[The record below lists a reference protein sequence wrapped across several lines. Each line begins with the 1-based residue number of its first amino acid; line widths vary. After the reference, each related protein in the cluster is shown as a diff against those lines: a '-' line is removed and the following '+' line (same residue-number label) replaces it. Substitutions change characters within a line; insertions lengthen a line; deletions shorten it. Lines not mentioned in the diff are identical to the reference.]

1 MSSKMARNINEI
13 KTEIA
18 REFMRNESA
27 AELYGFTPG
36 SEFGDIFGAASVEN
50 ILLYVWA
57 VCAWSVEQLVSRH
70 KAEVTAELEELIA
83 HRPKWYRDK
92 VLRFMAGHELEQ
104 DSDTYDTTGR
114 TEGDIAAACGVKHAV
129 AMESK
134 DASLLTIK
142 VAGESGGVR
151 KPITAEQEKQLKAYI
166 NEIKDAG
173 VRTALVNME
182 ADTFDCTVDI
192 YYNAMLDPAVVQT
205 ACRDVICDYI
215 ENLPFNGEYTNMAL
229 VDRLQE
235 VEGVKIVEL
244 RGSTAQAVNESTTTQ
259 INARLTPAA
268 GYFRPGAIT
277 VNMKAYDEQG

>member
-1 MSSKMARNINEI
+1 MARNITEI

-27 AELYGFTPG
+27 AQLYGFAPG
-36 SEFGDIFGAASVEN
+36 SEFGDVFGAASIEN

-70 KAEVTAELEELIA
+70 KEEVTAELEELIA

-92 VLRFMAGHELEQ
+92 VLRFMAGKELEP
-104 DSDTYDTTGR
+104 DSDIYDTTGMS
-114 TEGDIAAACGVKHAV
+114 EGDIAVARVVKHAV
-129 AMESK
+129 VMESR

-166 NEIKDAG
+166 SEIKDAG

-182 ADTFDCTVDI
+182 ADTFDCTVDV
-192 YYNAMLDPAVVQT
+192 YYNAMLEPDTVQT
-205 ACRDVICDYI
+205 ACRDVISNYI

-229 VDRLQE
+229 IDRLQV

-244 RGSTAQAVNESTTTQ
+244 RGSTAKAANESTTTQ

-268 GYFRPGAIT
+268 GYFKPGSIT
-277 VNMKAYDEQG
+277 VNMIAYDRQE

>member
-1 MSSKMARNINEI
+1 MARNITEI

-36 SEFGDIFGAASVEN
+36 SEFGDVFGAVSVEN
-50 ILLYVWA
+50 ILFYVWA

-70 KAEVTAELEELIA
+70 KEEVTAELEELIA

-92 VLRFMAGHELEQ
+92 VLRFMAGKELEP
-104 DSDTYDTTGR
+104 DSDTYDTTGMS
-114 TEGDIAAACGVKHAV
+114 EGDIAAARVVKHAV

-166 NEIKDAG
+166 SEIKDAG

-182 ADTFDCTVDI
+182 ADTFGCTVDV
-192 YYNAMLDPAVVQT
+192 YYNAMLEPDTVQT
-205 ACRDVICDYI
+205 ACRKVICDYI

-229 VDRLQE
+229 IDRLQE

-244 RGSTAQAVNESTTTQ
+244 RGSTAKAANESTTTL

-268 GYFRPGAIT
+268 GYFKPGLIT
-277 VNMKAYDEQG
+277 VNMIAYDQQD

>member
-1 MSSKMARNINEI
+1 MARNITAI

-27 AELYGFTPG
+27 AELYGFAPG
-36 SEFGDIFGAASVEN
+36 SEFGDVFGAASVEN

-57 VCAWSVEQLVSRH
+57 VCAWTVEQLVSRH
-70 KAEVTAELEELIA
+70 KEEVTAELEELIA

-92 VLRFMAGHELEQ
+92 VLRFMAGKELEQ
-104 DSDTYDTTGR
+104 DSDTYDTTGMS
-114 TEGDIAAACGVKHAV
+114 EGDIAAARVVKHAV
-129 AMESK
+129 AMESN

-151 KPITAEQEKQLKAYI
+151 RPITAEQEKQLKAYI

-182 ADTFDCTVDI
+182 ADTFGCTVDV
-192 YYNAMLDPAVVQT
+192 YYNAMLEPHTVQT

-229 VDRLQE
+229 IDRLQE
-235 VEGVKIVEL
+235 VEGVKIVEMQ
-244 RGSTAQAVNESTTTQ
+244 GCTAQAANESTTTQ

-268 GYFRPGAIT
+268 GYFKPGSIT
-277 VNMKAYDEQG
+277 INLIAYERQD

>member
-1 MSSKMARNINEI
+1 MGRSIQDI
-13 KTEIA
+13 KGEVM
-18 REFMRNESA
+18 REFMRNEAASA
-27 AELYGFTPG
+27 RYGFRPG
-36 SEFGDIFGAASVEN
+36 TAFSDFFSSVSVES

-57 VCAWSVEQLVSRH
+57 VCAWSVEQLVGRH
-70 KAEVTAELEELIA
+70 KAEVTAELEALMV

-92 VLRFMAGHELEQ
+92 VLQFMEGKELEA
-104 DSDTYDTTGR
+104 DSDTYDTTGMSDSEI
-114 TEGDIAAACGVKHAV
+114 TAARVVKHAV
-129 AMESK
+129 AVESR

-182 ADTFDCTVDI
+182 GDTFGCTVDV
-192 YYNAMLDPAVVQT
+192 YYNAMLEPGAVQ
-205 ACRDVICDYI
+205 RDCVATICDYI

-244 RGSTAQAVNESTTTQ
+244 RESHARAANESTTTE

-268 GYFRPGAIT
+268 GYFRPGEIT

>member
-1 MSSKMARNINEI
+1 MARNITEI

-18 REFMRNESA
+18 REFMRNVSA
-27 AELYGFTPG
+27 AELYGFVPG
-36 SEFGDIFGAASVEN
+36 SEFGDVFGAASVEN
-50 ILLYVWA
+50 IMLYVWA
-57 VCAWSVEQLVSRH
+57 VCAWTVEQLVSRH
-70 KAEVTAELEELIA
+70 KEEVTAELEELIA

-92 VLRFMAGHELEQ
+92 VLRFMVGKELEP
-104 DSDTYDTTGR
+104 DSDTYDTTGMS
-114 TEGDIAAACGVKHAV
+114 EGDIAAARVVKHAV

-134 DASLLTIK
+134 DSSLLTIK

-151 KPITAEQEKQLKAYI
+151 RPITPGQETQLKAYI

-182 ADTFDCTVDI
+182 ADTFGCTVDV
-192 YYNAMLDPAVVQT
+192 YYNAMLEPDTVQT
-205 ACRDVICDYI
+205 ECRDVICDYI

-229 VDRLQE
+229 IDRLQQ

-244 RGSTAQAVNESTTTQ
+244 QGSSVKAANESTTTQ

-268 GYFRPGAIT
+268 GYFKPGAIT
-277 VNMKAYDEQG
+277 VKMIAYDRQE